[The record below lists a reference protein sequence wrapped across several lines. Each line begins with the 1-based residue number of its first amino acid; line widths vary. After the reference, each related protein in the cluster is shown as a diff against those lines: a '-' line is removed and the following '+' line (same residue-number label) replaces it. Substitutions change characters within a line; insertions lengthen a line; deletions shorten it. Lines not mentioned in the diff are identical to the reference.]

1 MRQRVA
7 LIAVLAALA
16 AASAAAAGGG
26 ASASAGAVGV
36 RVTVPGA
43 EDVTAGLVEAPPEAT
58 ADVPS
63 FALGDAVATGEVA
76 ASAGASA
83 GTRGDA
89 VATATVS
96 GVSLFGGEITV
107 GLAAVTASAGA
118 SAARAGG
125 SVALSS
131 LSDVTV
137 LGQAV
142 EPAANARVVLGD
154 WGYAVLLEERV
165 LPALSGTPSFAG
177 SVAALHVYLTAD
189 HGGLPAGSEIVVGF
203 ASATASAA
211 PVEDP
216 GAVAVAPPASA
227 PPSPTIEP
235 ATKPAGPSAV
245 PPPIA
250 LKPPPEIGWWLASA
264 PYVFPVFGPASV
276 GYDFA
281 VPKPDVGWHHGNDI
295 FAPAGA
301 PVLAVAD
308 GELFAVGWNELGG
321 QRIWLRDE
329 KGYEFYYAHLSAY
342 SPLAFEGAHVQ
353 AGDVIG
359 FVGTTGDAAG
369 TSPHLHFEIHP
380 PQLRSLGYDG
390 VVSPYDY
397 LVRWRRLDST
407 AFGDFQWRLEPGV
420 APAAAA
426 VLLRATDI
434 STVVALEPED
444 LKRVLAPL
452 TLLDA
457 SSFRRHWEATSR

>member
-1 MRQRVA
+1 M
-7 LIAVLAALA
+7 
-16 AASAAAAGGG
+16 
-26 ASASAGAVGV
+26 
-36 RVTVPGA
+36 TVPGA
-43 EDVTAGLVEAPPEAT
+43 EVVTAGLAEAPPGAEA
-58 ADVPS
+58 AIPS
-63 FALGDAVATGEVA
+63 FAWGDAVATLAVSSSA
-76 ASAGASA
+76 TASAE
-83 GTRGDA
+83 TRGDA
-89 VATATVS
+89 LATASVS

-107 GLAAVTASAGA
+107 GLAEVKASAGA
-118 SAARAGG
+118 SSARAGG

-165 LPALSGTPSFAG
+165 LPASSGTPSFSA
-177 SVAALHVYLTAD
+177 SVAGLHVYLTAD

-203 ASATASAA
+203 ASVEVSARSATDTGPAPAA
-211 PVEDP
+211 P
-216 GAVAVAPPASA
+216 PPAAPTVSSA
-227 PPSPTIEP
+227 EP
-235 ATKPAGPSAV
+235 APKPTALSTV
-245 PPPIA
+245 PPPVV
-250 LKPPPEIGWWLASA
+250 LDPPAEIGWWLASA

-281 VPKPDVGWHHGNDI
+281 IPRPDVGWHHGNDV

-329 KGYEFYYAHLSAY
+329 KGNEFYYAHLSAY
-342 SPLAFEGAHVQ
+342 SPLAFEGAHVR

-380 PQLRSLGYDG
+380 AQLRSLGYDG
-390 VVSPYDY
+390 VVNPYNY
-397 LVRWRRLDST
+397 LARWRRLDST
-407 AFGDFQWRLEPGV
+407 AFGDFQWRLEPGA

-426 VLLRATDI
+426 VLLRSTDI
-434 STVVALEPED
+434 STVVALDSGD
-444 LKRVLAPL
+444 LERVLAPV

-457 SSFRRHWEATSR
+457 SSFRRRWEAAPA